1 MSHYNYKELFR
12 AFRLGLSIK
21 KLIVLYP
28 LSILLF
34 FLYSKF
40 NILILLIFLIY
51 YFFSKI
57 VISKI
62 TYEQIKGDHFYE
74 IKRALR
80 FSIKAFLT
88 FIYFLIL
95 MIFLLLITF
104 LMFYLLIFLSKINKF
119 FLYFLFPFVL
129 FFSILIFYILIGLVV
144 SESVGISAISSQNYD
159 AFDVFFE
166 NFSVF
171 NSQLYRFFAYKIIS
185 IFISIFGTILMLI
198 IAYVLI
204 KFINYFLNL
213 NEFHILYFL
222 VYLVAISYGFSVY
235 FVSDF
240 ISYLIFVYKRDNFD
254 LSKLEPEVHSQR
266 T

>member
-21 KLIVLYP
+21 KLVIIYP

-34 FLYSKF
+34 LLYSKF
-40 NILILLIFLIY
+40 DILIFVIFSIY

-57 VISKI
+57 AISKI

-74 IKRALR
+74 IKRAFK

-95 MIFLLLITF
+95 MLFLFSITF
-104 LMFYLLIFLSKINKF
+104 LLFYLFVIISKINKIL
-119 FLYFLFPFVL
+119 LYISFPFI
-129 FFSILIFYILIGLVV
+129 FILAILMFYILVGLVM
-144 SESVGISAISSQNYD
+144 SENVGISAISSQNYD
-159 AFDVFFE
+159 AFDIFFE
-166 NFSVF
+166 NFSIF
-171 NSQLYRFFAYKIIS
+171 NSQVYRFLAYKIIS
-185 IFISIFGTILMLI
+185 IFISIFGAILLLTIAFI
-198 IAYVLI
+198 LI
-204 KFINYFLNL
+204 KFINYFLKL
-213 NEFHILYFL
+213 NELHILYFL
-222 VYLVAISYGFSVY
+222 VYLIAISYGFSVY

-254 LSKLEPEVHSQR
+254 LSKLEPEIHSQR

>member
-1 MSHYNYKELFR
+1 LYHYNYKELFR

-21 KLIVLYP
+21 KLIILYP

-34 FLYSKF
+34 LLYSKF
-40 NILILLIFLIY
+40 NILLLVIFLIY

-57 VISKI
+57 AISKI

-74 IKRALR
+74 IKKALR

-88 FIYFLIL
+88 FVYFLIL
-95 MIFLLLITF
+95 MLLLLLITF
-104 LMFYLLIFLSKINKF
+104 LFFYFFVFVSKINKI
-119 FLYFLFPFVL
+119 FLYFFFPFIVI
-129 FFSILIFYILIGLVV
+129 FSILMFYILIGLFV

-159 AFDVFFE
+159 AFDIFFE

-171 NSQLYRFFAYKIIS
+171 NSQVYRFLTYKIIS
-185 IFISIFGTILMLI
+185 IFISIFGTILMIIIFLI
-198 IAYVLI
+198 LV
-204 KFINYFLNL
+204 KFINYFLRL
-213 NEFHILYFL
+213 NELHILYFL
-222 VYLVAISYGFSVY
+222 LYLIAVSYGFSIY

-240 ISYLIFVYKRDNFD
+240 ISYLIFIYKRDNFD
-254 LSKLEPEVHSQR
+254 LSKLEPEIHSQR